1 MLGGLVRPANGAA
14 AVIGA
19 QPARYSLARSSIDDA
34 LNLLDRL
41 QRGIELTVGGL
52 AIPVLA
58 VSFLQFLANSWTLE
72 ITESRMTASRRYGAD
87 EGGEA

>member
-19 QPARYSLARSSIDDA
+19 QPAKCSLARSSIDDA

-41 QRGIELTVGGL
+41 QGDRID
-52 AIPVLA
+52 
-58 VSFLQFLANSWTLE
+58 
-72 ITESRMTASRRYGAD
+72 SRRLGRSCSSRFFPAISRELLDTRNYGVTYD
-87 EGGEA
+87 REPSIWGG